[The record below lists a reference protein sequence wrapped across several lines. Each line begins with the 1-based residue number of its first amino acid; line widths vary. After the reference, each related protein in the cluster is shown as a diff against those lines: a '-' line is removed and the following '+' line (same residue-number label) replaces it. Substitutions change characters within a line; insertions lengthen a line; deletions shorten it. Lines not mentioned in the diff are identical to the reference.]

1 MKYTLPTLIMLC
13 IIAITTSSCSNDDDH
28 QPCYATD
35 VTMTINGE
43 LQSFQA
49 KGRGIDIRE
58 DGYELHL
65 NFYRGSNNP
74 FSQQNLTVK
83 LPYKAR
89 GENIFEAFLYS
100 QYIDNTPFEG
110 DFLDGELQSQ
120 VITNTSNCFYA
131 TFSGVLTDGNQE
143 IVITN
148 GELKYEYEDSFDE

>member
-1 MKYTLPTLIMLC
+1 MKHLLLNLSTLFL
-13 IIAITTSSCSNDDDH
+13 IAITTSSCSNDDDN

-43 LQSFQA
+43 FQSFQA
-49 KGRGIDIRE
+49 YGRGIDIRE
-58 DGYELHL
+58 GGYELQL

-74 FSQQNLTVK
+74 FSEQNLTVK

-89 GENIFEAFLYS
+89 GENIFEGFLYS
-100 QYIDNTPFEG
+100 QYTNDTPFEG

-120 VITNTSNCFYA
+120 VITNTSTCFYA
-131 TFSGVLTDGNQE
+131 TFSGTLSDGNQE
-143 IVITN
+143 IVITD

>member
-1 MKYTLPTLIMLC
+1 MKYNLLTLTILC
-13 IIAITTSSCSNDDDH
+13 VIAFTTISCSNDDDH

-43 LQSFQA
+43 VQSFQA
-49 KGRGIDIRE
+49 YGRGIDIRE
-58 DGYELHL
+58 DGYELQL
-65 NFYRGSNNP
+65 YFYRGSSNP
-74 FSQQNLTVK
+74 FSEQNLTVK
-83 LPYKAR
+83 LPYKKR
-89 GENIFEAFLYS
+89 GKNIFEAFLYS

-131 TFSGVLTDGNQE
+131 TFSGTLSDGNQE

-148 GELKYEYEDSFDE
+148 GELKYEYEESFDE